1 MTKDETTHS
10 GRWVFDER
18 VTEVFDDMLAR
29 SIPGFE
35 DMRELTTE
43 LACYFASKHPQ
54 GSTIIDMGCSRGGS
68 LLPIIDRL
76 GARYKYVGIEVSPPM
91 RAAAEDALAGWINNG
106 FAQVLD
112 LDLRHD
118 FPNRS
123 TAVALSVFTIQFT
136 PIEYRQAILR
146 RVFESLLPGG
156 AIIVVEKILGSNHA
170 TDHLLRDLYYGM
182 KAEHGYTPE
191 QINTKR
197 EALEGVLVPVTAK
210 MNIELLEQAGFVN
223 VEPYWRSLNF
233 AGWVATRP
241 S

>member
-1 MTKDETTHS
+1 MSVDETTHS

-18 VTEVFDDMLAR
+18 VTDVFDDMLAR

-43 LACYFASKHPQ
+43 LACYFASKHPV

-68 LLPIIDRL
+68 LLPIIDKL
-76 GARYKYVGIEVSPPM
+76 GARNRYIGIEVSAPM
-91 RAAAEDALAGWINNG
+91 RAAAEDELSSWISSG
-106 FAQVLD
+106 FAQVTD

-118 FPNRS
+118 FPKRP

-146 RVFESLLPGG
+146 RVFETLLPGG
-156 AIIVVEKILGSNHA
+156 AIIVVEKVLGSTHS
-170 TDHLLRDLYYGM
+170 TDLLLRDLYYGM

-197 EALEGVLVPVTAK
+197 EALEGVLVPVTEK
-210 MNIELLEQAGFVN
+210 MNVELLAQAGFADI
-223 VEPYWRSLNF
+223 EPYWRSLNF
-233 AGWVATRP
+233 SGWVAVRP